1 MSHSILPGVILMFQ
15 FIAGV
20 DIEGRTVRE
29 PIPPASEEE
38 IARLESAINS
48 KLPPDYREFLKKING
63 GRIDT
68 DEHLGKYAC
77 FKVKWSPGQRWGSGD
92 ESAILGNLYS
102 LNYEF
107 LKMKLRNTNPPFEIY
122 EALEAFRSADDF
134 RIPEDTIS
142 IGDDPGSNQILLGI
156 SGDNRGKVF
165 YWFREGEKDP
175 DDPNPPGYDNVGF
188 VANTFNEFLNSIHEC
203 SFE

>member
-1 MSHSILPGVILMFQ
+1 MFQ

-20 DIEGRTVRE
+20 DIEGHTVRE

-38 IARLESAINS
+38 VVHLESIING
-48 KLPPDYREFLKKING
+48 KLPADYREFLKKING

-77 FKVKWSPGQRWGSGD
+77 FKVKWSSGQRWGSGED
-92 ESAILGNLYS
+92 SIILGNLYS
-102 LNYEF
+102 LNYDF
-107 LKMKLRNTNPPFEIY
+107 LKRVLKNTNPPFEIY
-122 EALEAFRSADDF
+122 EALETFRSTGDL
-134 RIPEDTIS
+134 RIPEDTMA

-156 SGDNRGKVF
+156 NGDNRGKVF

-175 DDPNPPGYDNVGF
+175 DDPNPPGYDNIGF
-188 VANTFNEFLNSIHEC
+188 VADTFNEFLNSIHEC